1 MTLLLAEQATDG
13 LAALSDRKETCQ
25 RGQSRDVQ
33 RHLLDKREKYYVSL
47 AGYGKLVKE
56 VLRGPAR
63 AKTGPAGALAKIR
76 GIAKSLHSRTR
87 RTRRVSGFLII
98 AEQHKLRL
106 YSIGIAGSH
115 VVALEK
121 HGGVHARGDGR
132 AQALCKCIAKK
143 AGLEGMRREEAARR
157 PHVLASDVA
166 EHAGSAGKRDE
177 YGFDLV
183 VFAAGGTKLAER
195 DTDRRGRID
204 ARFRTKGQAG
214 PPAAHGGDAL

>member
-1 MTLLLAEQATDG
+1 M
-13 LAALSDRKETCQ
+13 
-25 RGQSRDVQ
+25 
-33 RHLLDKREKYYVSL
+33 
-47 AGYGKLVKE
+47 
-56 VLRGPAR
+56 
-63 AKTGPAGALAKIR
+63 
-76 GIAKSLHSRTR
+76 
-87 RTRRVSGFLII
+87 SGFLII

-157 PHVLASDVA
+157 PRVLASDMA